1 MPRVVHF
8 EIQADN
14 PQRASRFYQKVFDW
28 EISKWDG
35 PQDYWLIA
43 TGEKTEP
50 GINGGMMRRHGSVD
64 PVRNTIQVSDVDEYV
79 KKVTDNGGEIVE
91 PKMPIPGMGYLA
103 YCKDTEGN
111 VFGIMHTDPTAK

>member
-28 EISKWDG
+28 EINKWDG

-43 TGEKTEP
+43 TGDKSEP
-50 GINGGMMRRHGSVD
+50 GINGGMMKRHGSVS
-64 PVRNTIQVSDVDEYV
+64 PVCNTIEVSDVDAYTR
-79 KKVTDNGGEIVE
+79 KITDNGGEIVE
-91 PKMPIPGMGYLA
+91 PKMAVPGVGYMA

-111 VFGIMHTDPTAK
+111 LFGIMQNDPEAK